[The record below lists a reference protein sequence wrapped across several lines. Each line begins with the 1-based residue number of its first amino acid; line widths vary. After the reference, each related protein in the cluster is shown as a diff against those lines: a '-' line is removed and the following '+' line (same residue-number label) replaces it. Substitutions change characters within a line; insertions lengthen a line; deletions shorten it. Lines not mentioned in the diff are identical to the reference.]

1 MGHRRKRD
9 LWAEYCVG
17 VATSG
22 FLYTKEN
29 RAHWA
34 ASGAISDFL
43 LTKGC
48 VIAYTGQKA
57 EMPRVQ
63 RHLYKWRSLATVW
76 TEKDV
81 MLLLDFGLKWLHLI
95 IAKRWQGDE
104 WNRVW
109 IAKRGGTMI
118 F

>member
-1 MGHRRKRD
+1 MSFFAIRYGMLLKKI
-9 LWAEYCVG
+9 LVSKKVSYY
-17 VATSG
+17 TYFG

-63 RHLYKWRSLATVW
+63 RHLYKRRSLANH
-76 TEKDV
+76 
-81 MLLLDFGLKWLHLI
+81 MGGMLDFGLKWLHL
-95 IAKRWQGDE
+95 K
-104 WNRVW
+104 
-109 IAKRGGTMI
+109 
-118 F
+118 

>member
-29 RAHWA
+29 RAHGA

-63 RHLYKWRSLATVW
+63 RHLYKRRSLANHMGG
-76 TEKDV
+76 
-81 MLLLDFGLKWLHLI
+81 MLNFGLKWLHL
-95 IAKRWQGDE
+95 K
-104 WNRVW
+104 
-109 IAKRGGTMI
+109 
-118 F
+118 